1 MSEFKLTYL
10 CVIIKIYFVFY
21 FFRLSGVS
29 IEFTKKHDM
38 EESIN
43 ELKNK
48 NVDPFNGKFIFKISL
63 NLKNF
68 EYKILKLKIQT
79 CFFNLKIFQKL
90 SNSIYFI
97 VF

>member
-1 MSEFKLTYL
+1 MCNNENIFCFL
-10 CVIIKIYFVFY
+10 

-48 NVDPFNGKFIFKISL
+48 NVDPFNGKFNFKISL

-68 EYKILKLKIQT
+68 EYKILNQT
-79 CFFNLKIFQKL
+79 LNSNVFFLI
-90 SNSIYFI
+90 
-97 VF
+97 